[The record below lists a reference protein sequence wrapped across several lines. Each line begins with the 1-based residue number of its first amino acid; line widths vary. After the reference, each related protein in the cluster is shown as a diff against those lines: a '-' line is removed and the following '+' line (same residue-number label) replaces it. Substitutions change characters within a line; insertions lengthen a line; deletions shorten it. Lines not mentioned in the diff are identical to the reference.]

1 MKNQVFQTGNTFDSQ
16 SFQVGHARKVWRR
29 IEEQLPGYGMIKN
42 VSDFVEA
49 GLIRSGMAIVQDA
62 SVGADDKDIKVL
74 TWAQL
79 LAALN
84 DSYTAVE
91 NPSGNPKT
99 KGYYEKDG
107 DNYVATTDT
116 TVTDGKT
123 YYEKVTAAGID
134 SLGIIGFLQEDVPVT
149 SAATVCT
156 GNVIVKGEIYGY
168 MMGDTPETA
177 AAVAAAVKGMTQ
189 KNGLNIRVVE

>member
-74 TWAQL
+74 TWEQL

-91 NPSGNPKT
+91 HPSGNPKT
-99 KGYYEKDG
+99 NGYYEKDG
-107 DNYVATTDT
+107 DNYVATNDT
-116 TVTDGKT
+116 TVTDGKN

-156 GNVIVKGEIYGY
+156 GNGIVKGESYGY

-189 KNGLNIRVVE
+189 KNGLNIRVI

>member
-74 TWAQL
+74 TWEQL

-149 SAATVCT
+149 SSATVCT

-189 KNGLNIRVVE
+189 KNGLNIRVI